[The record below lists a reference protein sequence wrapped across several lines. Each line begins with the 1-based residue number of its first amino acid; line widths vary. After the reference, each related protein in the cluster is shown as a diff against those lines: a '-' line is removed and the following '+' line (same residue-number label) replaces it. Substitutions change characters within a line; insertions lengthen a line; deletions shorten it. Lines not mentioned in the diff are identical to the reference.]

1 MSTNK
6 VTTPHGFN
14 SAWQSYNCNERNF
27 KSFSS
32 VINELKK
39 TAKLSISKI
48 SELSQLDEQ
57 RVKRILSG
65 KNSRGNAYLVR
76 DLDVFALSLVF
87 ELSKDEMHILMRL
100 AKPQYGLA
108 LEMIEHGYSA
118 EIYNDELYK
127 YGLDTI

>member
-1 MSTNK
+1 MSKNK
-6 VTTPHGFN
+6 VTTPHGFDPD
-14 SAWQSYNCNERNF
+14 WQSYNCNERNF

-32 VINELKK
+32 VINDLKK
-39 TAKLSISKI
+39 TAKLSITKLANI
-48 SELSQLDEQ
+48 TLLDEQ

-65 KNSRGNAYLVR
+65 KNSRGYAYQVR
-76 DLDVFALSLVF
+76 DIDIFALSIAF
-87 ELSKDEMHILMRL
+87 ELSVEEMHILMRL

-118 EIYNDELYK
+118 EKYYDELYK